1 MSWRFDLSLFSG
13 VIKTIGDLD
22 RETQATY
29 SLKVR
34 ANDGAQSSYAIV
46 NINITDINDEEP
58 VFLQPRYS
66 FDIPE
71 DMVVGTTVGRISAT
85 DADSNKNGQVT
96 LSIMSLWGRDK
107 FSLDSQN
114 GVFILMSRLDAE
126 QVRSNYIHCCCF
138 VDKLTLVSVFRY
150 FGVRGK
156 NQNGWH
162 FQLGSQASFLKLD
175 FIFDKLQYFSFKWD
189 SGNSDIKSSLVP
201 PCSLY
206 HIHYFNFF
214 FNLE

>member
-1 MSWRFDLSLFSG
+1 M
-13 VIKTIGDLD
+13 IKTIGDLD

-46 NINITDINDEEP
+46 NINITDINDEKP

-71 DMVVGTTVGRISAT
+71 DTVVGTTVGRISAT

-126 QVRSNYIHCCCF
+126 QVRRNHIHCCF
-138 VDKLTLVSVFRY
+138 VAKLILVSKFRY
-150 FGVRGK
+150 FWSV
-156 NQNGWH
+156 WE
-162 FQLGSQASFLKLD
+162 
-175 FIFDKLQYFSFKWD
+175 
-189 SGNSDIKSSLVP
+189 NSRWPPTSSLAVQ
-201 PCSLY
+201 L
-206 HIHYFNFF
+206 HF
-214 FNLE
+214 